1 MCPKLNQISREVQGD
16 KKILKITLVVE
27 NIGGFGVKTRQ
38 KEGKL
43 GAKFA
48 SKLMC
53 LEFNQINEKL
63 EINHRKFKKYL
74 GCRKYWWFRSQINK
88 KRG

>member
-1 MCPKLNQISREVQGD
+1 MCP
-16 KKILKITLVVE
+16 
-27 NIGGFGVKTRQ
+27 
-38 KEGKL
+38 
-43 GAKFA
+43 
-48 SKLMC
+48 
-53 LEFNQINEKL
+53 EFNQINEKL